1 MQLYFMELYKVCRR
15 KIVWAIAGIV
25 LFLLLLLFGQIYGNK
40 KLWIEEFGAAAGYRA
55 AMDNMQFVYTYLSV
69 WLIIALSSIFAEDHV
84 SHVKAT
90 VFTTEKGRNGVYY
103 ARIKAAFT
111 ITAISYIC
119 MSGLTMA
126 VCGFIYGYQ
135 DGNKEVSVIYPYTI
149 GLAQGLADQ
158 SIISFF
164 WKYLFISFGAFLM
177 LAVIIIWI
185 SACSKTVVS
194 ALLGAFFVYLVPTVL
209 ENMAERGSMNP
220 IYVIVTGQPVLLVV
234 TRCMEESWAAYWWH
248 VCIIIGFLF
257 MGIWCGRKQWGK
269 TLK

>member
-1 MQLYFMELYKVCRR
+1 M
-15 KIVWAIAGIV
+15 IV
-25 LFLLLLLFGQIYGNK
+25 
-40 KLWIEEFGAAAGYRA
+40 
-55 AMDNMQFVYTYLSV
+55 
-69 WLIIALSSIFAEDHV
+69 LSSIFSEDYA
-84 SHVKAT
+84 SHVKAI
-90 VFTTEKGRNGVYY
+90 VSTTEKGRNGVYY

-111 ITAISYIC
+111 ITVISYIC

-126 VCGFIYGYQ
+126 VCGFMYGYQ

-158 SIISFF
+158 SIRSFL

-177 LAVIIIWI
+177 LAVSIIWI

-194 ALLGAFFVYLVPTVL
+194 ALLGALFVYLIPAVL

-220 IYVIVTGQPVLLVV
+220 IYVIITGQPVLLVM

-257 MGIWCGRKQWGK
+257 VGIWCGREKWGK